1 MSSPTNDVPNIV
13 PSVPRAHTGT
23 ATAAVAPFST
33 PELLAAMLRTSPKI
47 SDLFFSPGKPPL
59 VEISGKLA
67 PAGAAR
73 VLTRDDT
80 RRIASDLIGSNQEAI
95 DNLKELGSCDVSYSL
110 PGEHRFRVNIFMQRG
125 SCAVVMR
132 VIPSKIPDFATLNLP
147 AELGKIVGLR
157 NGIVL
162 VTGPTGSGKSSTL
175 AAIIDRIN
183 KEQSYHVLTIEDPI
197 EFLHPHKNCIVNQRE
212 LHSDTPSFALALRA
226 ALRQAPKVILV
237 GEMRDKETIEIAMEA
252 AETGHLVLSTLH
264 TIDASKTVE
273 RIVGA
278 FPMAEQH
285 TLRNRLAKS
294 FRYIISQRLVPRKD
308 GAGRIAVIEI
318 LKSTLRTREYVEKG
332 ESDGKTLLDAMRVGE
347 QDGMQHFDGNIERL
361 IREGILDMD
370 TGLAYATNPGNLQ
383 LEMSDLK
390 LEAEVEADPL
400 LETSA
405 T

>member
-1 MSSPTNDVPNIV
+1 MSASTNGLLNVA
-13 PSVPRAHTGT
+13 PSVPRAAAGIAAAP
-23 ATAAVAPFST
+23 ATAPFST
-33 PELLAAMLRTSPKI
+33 PALLAAMLKTSSKI

-67 PAGAAR
+67 PVGTSRA
-73 VLTRDDT
+73 LTNDDT
-80 RRIASDLIGSNQEAI
+80 RRIASDLIGQNQHAI

-110 PGEHRFRVNIFMQRG
+110 PGAYRFRVNVFMQRG

-132 VIPSKIPDFATLNLP
+132 VIPGAIPDFDTLNLP
-147 AELGKIVGLR
+147 AELKKIVGLR

-197 EFLHPHKNCIVNQRE
+197 EFLHLHKNCVVHQRE

-294 FRYIISQRLVPRKD
+294 FRYIISQRLIPRRD
-308 GAGRIAVIEI
+308 ATGRVAVIEI

-332 ESDGKTLLDAMRVGE
+332 ETDGKTLLDAMRVGE
-347 QDGMQHFDGNIERL
+347 QEGMQHFDGDIEKL
-361 IREGILDMD
+361 IRNGTIDRD

-383 LEMSDLK
+383 LNLSDLGS
-390 LEAEVEADPL
+390 APQPDPL
-400 LETSA
+400 LETSEK
-405 T
+405 